1 MDGKSIDGERLQVE
15 PTSKLISTNA
25 FVKKREEVAE
35 DLPRTTSAGL
45 AENTVTG
52 KKSISE
58 VWQMSL
64 QMS

>member
-1 MDGKSIDGERLQVE
+1 MDGKSVDGERLQVE
-15 PTSKLISTNA
+15 PTSKLIGAYSI
-25 FVKKREEVAE
+25 KRREEVAE

-52 KKSISE
+52 KIKISE